1 MALVSTNVTNDYNW
15 KLPIELIEY
24 TMEFMPLVSLY
35 KMYQCHPWIASII
48 EGFPDS
54 FFTINE
60 YELNNPED
68 TLLAALDMGMRYFIL
83 YSPLLE
89 VMYKAEAAVIDEQH
103 LDLDSAII
111 TEEDLLKYVLFNFFV
126 DKLYPKMCE
135 STNVH
140 LMHFI
145 SSLPF
150 FRQINRHQFKVD
162 YFYKEMMSSI
172 CKSANIEL
180 LIYLMDNIWQNGD
193 NIFHVDMIS
202 KNSCLNEIFKSGD
215 NIHFLQTLFE
225 YLHNKEVHSLN
236 IYASNILRIALIFG
250 RYECM
255 LYLVETYNI
264 NIERRLLYNLAFI
277 SQQYEEN
284 NIGYYLNA
292 AIIGNNIRCVK
303 YIFEKAPLS
312 IDEYILLSLQN
323 AAQFANVD
331 IFEYLLISYKD
342 INKDTID
349 DLLAY
354 AFSNYQINN
363 VKLLLTM
370 GSKYRKGITARIFW
384 EQNDYL
390 IRNLKE
396 RFLEYNYLDILDL
409 LKSFTDE
416 EKEESLALFQSLS
429 DKCRAEHA
437 ALNL

>member
-83 YSPLLE
+83 YSPLLD
-89 VMYKAEAAVIDEQH
+89 VMYKAEVAAIDQQD

-111 TEEDLLKYVLFNFFV
+111 TEEDLSKHVLFNFFV

-150 FRQINRHQFKVD
+150 FRQINSHQFKLD

-202 KNSCLNEIFKSGD
+202 KNSCLNDIFKSGD
-215 NIHFLQTLFE
+215 YIHFLRTLFE
-225 YLHNKEVHSLN
+225 YLHNKEVHSVN
-236 IYASNILRIALIFG
+236 IYAINILPTALLFG

-264 NIERRLLYNLAFI
+264 NIKRRLLHNIAFF
-277 SQQYEEN
+277 SAQYEEN
-284 NIGYYLNA
+284 DTGYYHTA

-303 YIFEKAPLS
+303 YILEKAPLS
-312 IDEYILLSLQN
+312 IDKYVLSLQY
-323 AAQFANVD
+323 AAQCANVD
-331 IFEYLLISYKD
+331 IFEYLLISCKD

-370 GSKYRKGITARIFW
+370 GSKYRKGITARIFT

-390 IRNLKE
+390 IHNLEK
-396 RFLEYNYLDILDL
+396 RFLGYNFSHILDVL
-409 LKSFTDE
+409 ISFTDE

-437 ALNL
+437 ALNY